1 MSEFVPIVCSCHTV
15 VVHREDRVIT
25 PSDQRSQL
33 KKQSLF
39 KRLFLFGQKKV
50 CANGEDGFSI
60 LPTKQ
65 SDLKQRA
72 AAFGGVSTSIEQ
84 EELLSAEKNYH
95 VSDGTAEAAPS
106 CIQFSA

>member
-1 MSEFVPIVCSCHTV
+1 ME
-15 VVHREDRVIT
+15 RMG
-25 PSDQRSQL
+25 
-33 KKQSLF
+33 SLF
-39 KRLFLFGQKKV
+39 FL
-50 CANGEDGFSI
+50 
-60 LPTKQ
+60 TKQ